1 MPDKKTSSP
10 KDKKV
15 ILSSIF
21 ILMLGAVGAMYLDG
35 SLNNNRYALLDEYK
49 LMKQCI
55 NTNNRNANICAC
67 ALEKVQ
73 ETINKDSLLKNKN
86 KFYTSFEQEVLRC
99 KNIK

>member
-1 MPDKKTSSP
+1 MSNKITSAS

-35 SLNNNRYALLDEYK
+35 SLNNNRYAIADEYK

-55 NTNNRNANICAC
+55 KTKNTEANICAC
-67 ALEKVQ
+67 ALKNVQ
-73 ETINKDSLLKNKN
+73 ETINKDTLMKNKN
-86 KFYTSFEQEVLRC
+86 EFYNLLDEKILKC
-99 KNIK
+99 KKNN

>member
-1 MPDKKTSSP
+1 MPDKKTSTS
-10 KDKKV
+10 KDKKI